1 MHPSS
6 HLHREIARDI
16 QDRRIAEARD
26 ASIGASRRRQLT
38 RSPHGAPGRGVIARL
53 LAATLRVGG

>member
-6 HLHREIARDI
+6 HLHRQIARDI

-26 ASIGASRRRQLT
+26 ASIGASRRRQST
-38 RSPHGAPGRGVIARL
+38 RSHGAPGRGVVARL

>member
-1 MHPSS
+1 MHPNP
-6 HLHREIARDI
+6 HLHRSIAQDI

-38 RSPHGAPGRGVIARL
+38 HPRGTPLRRPVARL
-53 LAATLRVGG
+53 LAATLRMGS